1 MKNNPTENENPI
13 QETHVQSNKLKLR
26 LSQWFSFS
34 LSSLTHFHI
43 HDLLAMGIFNAGGK
57 EETNF
62 SRISKEMLL
71 NREVHQDYKILSSP
85 KANVLQKQD

>member
-1 MKNNPTENENPI
+1 MKTPSKKRTYRATNSE
-13 QETHVQSNKLKLR
+13 LR